1 MGKGT
6 EGIQDCEGQ
15 KSPSHVWR
23 WRRALLAK
31 GTACAKILRQARA
44 GTVRGNSWRPE
55 EAGGGQWDGGAG
67 HHEKCG
73 LYCNCSGS
81 WGRDSQD
88 SRMMS
93 FVSKPPFGCC
103 VEHRLRRTK
112 NWCWREGGGHYSP
125 GGCWQWT
132 GPGWWLKR
140 WPGTYS
146 EAELLGHVR
155 SLDVG
160 VSLREWLC
168 PSALTE
174 PSASIGNMAHG
185 LTVCP
190 LSWSQVSQFPVLQ
203 LWWVRLKVLFWD
215 THTSERLLVDHPGS
229 LGSWIFHELISLT
242 QEGSWPCPDYMTSG
256 RRVRR
261 AVMRS
266 PSLGPPFSAVLLS
279 GAHNSDQLRKL
290 LGSWFSPL

>member
-1 MGKGT
+1 MFEDG
-6 EGIQDCEGQ
+6 EEHSLQREQ
-15 KSPSHVWR
+15 HVPR
-23 WRRALLAK
+23 
-31 GTACAKILRQARA
+31 
-44 GTVRGNSWRPE
+44 
-55 EAGGGQWDGGAG
+55 
-67 HHEKCG
+67 
-73 LYCNCSGS
+73 S
-81 WGRDSQD
+81 WGRPELGLSEETAEDQWVQRKQVVGSETEGQGIMRNVGCIATALGAEEGTHRTAGWCHLSLSLPLAAVWSTDWGGQRTDVGEREEATTVQEDVDSGLAQD
-88 SRMMS
+88 
-93 FVSKPPFGCC
+93 GG
-103 VEHRLRRTK
+103 LRDD
-112 NWCWREGGGHYSP
+112 
-125 GGCWQWT
+125 
-132 GPGWWLKR
+132 
-140 WPGTYS
+140 
-146 EAELLGHVR
+146 LGHIRRQSWWDMCVVWM
-155 SLDVG
+155 LG
-160 VSLREWLC
+160 WVSGNDSA

-190 LSWSQVSQFPVLQ
+190 VSRSQVSQFPVLQ